1 MDRIEPRIHDEIKDY
16 KEKFYNFTIRQWLFG
31 ILIVITV
38 VPIYLFLS
46 PVLGSDITGWIVIL
60 VALPIGFFGFIPIQ
74 GLNAEKIIFFWKRNY
89 INFAKPLVYKTEA
102 ELQQEKNNKKV
113 KPAISKEEKIL
124 IQKKLK
130 EEKQKQKE
138 LKKERQK
145 QRDLARAKKKFGVNP
160 PKSEDSNIS
169 LSDAEAKEL
178 LKFVQQVM
186 RKENNPVENKG
197 EDSTK
202 KEQEEPQNNS

>member
-46 PVLGSDITGWIVIL
+46 PILGSDLTGWIVIL

-102 ELQQEKNNKKV
+102 EIQLEKNNKKM
-113 KPAISKEEKIL
+113 KPTLTKQEKIE
-124 IQKKLK
+124 IQKRLK
-130 EEKQKQKE
+130 EDKQKQKE
-138 LKKERQK
+138 LRKERQK

-186 RKENNPVENKG
+186 RKENNSVEIKG

-202 KEQEEPQNNS
+202 EKQEEPQNNS

>member
-46 PVLGSDITGWIVIL
+46 PILGSDLTGWIVIL

-102 ELQQEKNNKKV
+102 EIQQEKNNKKM
-113 KPAISKEEKIL
+113 KPTLTKQEKIE
-124 IQKKLK
+124 IQKRLK
-130 EEKQKQKE
+130 EDKQKQKE
-138 LKKERQK
+138 LRKERQK

-186 RKENNPVENKG
+186 RKENNSVEIKG

-202 KEQEEPQNNS
+202 EKQEEPQNNS